1 MLIILSSIAKRA
13 MSIGYCRFK
22 APFCGEGIT
31 WCLYPYPSGTT
42 SRIITVLMIFAGVA
56 LNSKK
61 LTQLF
66 NLQSMSIFVDHLLQ
80 IVLNNKTGPLHLEF
94 SLMRKKNDKCFTKI
108 ENSVK

>member
-1 MLIILSSIAKRA
+1 MLITLSSIARIL
-13 MSIGYCRFK
+13 IGYCRFK

-31 WCLYPYPSGTT
+31 WCLYPYPSGST
-42 SRIITVLMIFAGVA
+42 SPIITFLMIFASVA

-94 SLMRKKNDKCFTKI
+94 SLMPKKNYKCFKKI